1 MNIYLTEIASA
12 AAIAQENMQREHV
25 PGLAMAFIKNGELV
39 MSQCLGIADT
49 ERGIPV
55 SNETYFEAASL
66 TKPFFGRLVFE
77 LADEGVIDLDRP
89 LSEYEQA
96 WTPCTDAR
104 FACVTAKDVMSHAS
118 GLPNWGKLPMELYF
132 EPKHG
137 FSYSGMGYYYLQSI
151 IEKRLDTRLDD
162 LMQKRLL
169 DPFGMDK
176 AALIWTGAMR
186 NALARTVDVN
196 GHAEPKRTTAR
207 HSMGME
213 PNSAF
218 SLYVTIDDYPK
229 FLLNILKEPDF
240 AARVRSVRNCAGNGV
255 GWGLGWGLYN
265 ERIWHWGDNGGFKSL
280 VCFDPATRDALLIHT
295 NGFNGLNVCF
305 AVAEHVTGE
314 SFSDIAE
321 MVNGAE

>member
-1 MNIYLTEIASA
+1 MNIDLTKLTSA
-12 AAIAQENMQREHV
+12 AAIAQENMHSEHV

-55 SNETYFEAASL
+55 SNGTYFEAASL

-77 LADEGVIDLDRP
+77 LADEGIIDLDRP

-104 FACVTAKDVMSHAS
+104 FKRVTAKDVLSHAT
-118 GLPNWGKLPMELYF
+118 GLPNWDRLPTELCF
-132 EPKHG
+132 EPKRG
-137 FSYSGMGYYYLQSI
+137 FGYSGMGYYYLQSI

-176 AALIWTGAMR
+176 AALIWTGALR
-186 NALARTVDVN
+186 NTLARTVD
-196 GHAEPKRTTAR
+196 AEGKIEPMRSSAR
-207 HSMGME
+207 HPTGME

-240 AARVRSVRNCAGNGV
+240 AARVRSVRNAAGNGV
-255 GWGLGWGLYN
+255 EWGLGWGLYN

-305 AVAEHVTGE
+305 AIAEHVTGD
-314 SFSDIAE
+314 SFKDIAE

>member
-1 MNIYLTEIASA
+1 
-12 AAIAQENMQREHV
+12 
-25 PGLAMAFIKNGELV
+25 
-39 MSQCLGIADT
+39 
-49 ERGIPV
+49 
-55 SNETYFEAASL
+55 
-66 TKPFFGRLVFE
+66 

-104 FACVTAKDVMSHAS
+104 FACVTAKDVLSHAT
-118 GLPNWGKLPMELYF
+118 GLPNWGRLPTELCF
-132 EPKHG
+132 EPKRG
-137 FSYSGMGYYYLQSI
+137 FGYSGMGYYYLQSI

-176 AALIWTGAMR
+176 AALIWTGALR
-186 NALARTVDVN
+186 NTLARTVD
-196 GHAEPKRTTAR
+196 AEGNIEPMRSSAR
-207 HSMGME
+207 HSTGME

-255 GWGLGWGLYN
+255 EWGLGWGLYN

-305 AVAEHVTGE
+305 AIAEHVTGD
-314 SFSDIAE
+314 SFNDIAE

>member
-1 MNIYLTEIASA
+1 MYIDLNKLNSA
-12 AAIAQENMQREHV
+12 ADTAQGAMRAQHV
-25 PGLAMAFIKNGELV
+25 SGLAMAFIKNGALV
-39 MSQCLGIADT
+39 MSRCMGIADT
-49 ERGIPV
+49 ERNIPV

-77 LADEGVIDLDRP
+77 LADEGIIDPDRP

-104 FACVTAKDVMSHAS
+104 FKRVTAKDVLSHAT
-118 GLPNWGKLPMELYF
+118 GLPNWGRLPTELCF
-132 EPKHG
+132 EPKRG
-137 FSYSGMGYYYLQSI
+137 FGYSGMGYYYLQSI

-176 AALIWTGAMR
+176 AALIWTGALR
-186 NALARTVDVN
+186 NTLARTVD
-196 GHAEPKRTTAR
+196 AEGNIEPMRSSAR
-207 HSMGME
+207 HSTGME

-229 FLLNILKEPDF
+229 FLLNILREPDF
-240 AARVRSVRNCAGNGV
+240 AARVRSVRNAAGNGV
-255 GWGLGWGLYN
+255 EWGLGWGLYN
-265 ERIWHWGDNGGFKSL
+265 ERLWHWGDNGGFKSL
-280 VCFDPATRDALLIHT
+280 VCLDPATRDALLIHT

-314 SFSDIAE
+314 SFKDIAE
-321 MVNGAE
+321 MVEGVE